1 MENTNKTNIIKSDE
15 VTVNNEI
22 KKKRGRAKKQL
33 TEEEIKE
40 KAEKQRAYLKAHYEK
55 KKNTEE
61 YKEKNRQHAKEQYNK
76 DKGKVIARVRLNQ
89 QRIKDISQLERL
101 HELKEKGLI
110 TFNFACVSKEDLLSN
125 LQILGV
131 C

>member
-110 TFNFACVSKEDLLSN
+110 TFNFACISKEDLLSN
-125 LQILGV
+125 LQILGL

>member
-40 KAEKQRAYLKAHYEK
+40 KVEKQRAYLKAHYEK

-110 TFNFACVSKEDLLSN
+110 TFNFACKDKQELLSN

>member
-1 MENTNKTNIIKSDE
+1 MENTHNTNIIKSDE

-89 QRIKDISQLERL
+89 QRIKDVSQLERL
-101 HELKEKGLI
+101 HALKEKGLI

-125 LQILGV
+125 LQILGE

>member
-33 TEEEIKE
+33 TEEE

-55 KKNTEE
+55 KKHTEE
-61 YKEKNRQHAKEQYNK
+61 YKKKNRQHAKEQYNK

-110 TFNFACVSKEDLLSN
+110 TFNFACKDKQELLSN
-125 LQILGV
+125 LQILGG

>member
-1 MENTNKTNIIKSDE
+1 MENTHNTNIIKSDE

-40 KAEKQRAYLKAHYEK
+40 KVEKQRAYLKTHYEK
-55 KKNTEE
+55 KKHTEE

-76 DKGKVIARVRLNQ
+76 NKENVIARVRLNQ
-89 QRIKDISQLERL
+89 QRIKDLAQLERL
-101 HELKEKGLI
+101 KELKEQGLI
-110 TFNFACVSKEDLLSN
+110 TYDFDRVSKEELLSN

>member
-33 TEEEIKE
+33 TEEDIKE

-55 KKNTEE
+55 KKILRNTRKRIDNMQKNNIIKI
-61 YKEKNRQHAKEQYNK
+61 KEK
-76 DKGKVIARVRLNQ
+76 
-89 QRIKDISQLERL
+89 
-101 HELKEKGLI
+101 
-110 TFNFACVSKEDLLSN
+110 
-125 LQILGV
+125 
-131 C
+131 

>member
-101 HELKEKGLI
+101 HALKEKGLI